1 MNMSFRQLKAFV
13 AVARLGNLGAAADLL
28 CLTRGAISQA
38 LKELELQLG
47 TPLFDRAHPH
57 LLLNSEGALLLP
69 LADEMLTRLDD
80 IGALFQQ
87 SGETGGSGKAVLRIG
102 ASQTIGN
109 YLLPS
114 LLAQL
119 GPEWRLSVFIA
130 NSQRLAERLLAF
142 ELDLALIEGEVTHP
156 QLHNEAW
163 QQDQMLLVTSP
174 AHPLAQ
180 RVAET
185 GAALSAADLAGQYWV
200 LREAQSG
207 SREQFDKYLRPQ
219 LSALGTVLELNTLE
233 AVLNTVQQGL
243 GLTLVS
249 ELAVQDRL
257 RSGALV
263 VLPFS
268 QSMPRQLHL
277 CWHQDKYLS
286 AVSQRFK
293 SICKKNKVS
302 SVQSATIAF

>member
-1 MNMSFRQLKAFV
+1 MNISFRQLKAFV
-13 AVARLGNLGAAADLL
+13 AVARLGNLGAAADQL

-130 NSQRLAERLLAF
+130 NSQQLAERLLAF

-156 QLHNEAW
+156 QLHSEAW

-174 AHPLAQ
+174 MHPLAQ
-180 RVAET
+180 RTAAT
-185 GAALSAADLAGQYWV
+185 GAFDAVLSAADLAGQYWV

-219 LSALGTVLELNTLE
+219 LSAPGTVLELNTLE

-268 QSMPRQLHL
+268 QLMPRQLHL

-286 AVSQRFK
+286 AASQRF
-293 SICKKNKVS
+293 IRFCREGD
-302 SVQSATIAF
+302 

>member
-1 MNMSFRQLKAFV
+1 MNVSFRQLKAFV
-13 AVARLGNLGAAADLL
+13 AVARLGNLGAAADQL

-38 LKELELQLG
+38 IKELETQLG

-57 LLLNSEGALLLP
+57 LLLNSEGVLLLP
-69 LADEMLTRLDD
+69 LADEMLTRLAD
-80 IGALFQQ
+80 IGALF
-87 SGETGGSGKAVLRIG
+87 GDNKGKGKVVLRIG

-109 YLLPS
+109 YLLPG

-119 GPEWRLSVFIA
+119 GPQWQLSVFIA
-130 NSQRLAERLLAF
+130 NSQQLAVRLLAF

-156 QLHNEAW
+156 QLHSEAW
-163 QQDQMLLVTSP
+163 QQDQMLLVASP

-180 RVAET
+180 HAAAT
-185 GAALSAADLAGQYWV
+185 GAVLSPSDIEGQYWV
-200 LREAQSG
+200 LREPASG

-219 LSALGTVLELNTLE
+219 LSNPGTVLELNTLE

-249 ELAVQDRL
+249 ELAARDRL
-257 RSGALV
+257 QSGALQ
-263 VLPFS
+263 VLPFI
-268 QSMPRQLHL
+268 QVMPRQLHL

-286 AVSQRFK
+286 AASQRF
-293 SICKKNKVS
+293 IRFCRLGD
-302 SVQSATIAF
+302 

>member
-1 MNMSFRQLKAFV
+1 MNVSFRQLKAFV
-13 AVARLGNLGAAADLL
+13 AVARLGNLGAAADQL

-38 LKELELQLG
+38 IKELETQLG

-57 LLLNSEGALLLP
+57 LLLNSEGVLLLP
-69 LADEMLTRLDD
+69 LADEMLTRLAD
-80 IGALFQQ
+80 IGALF
-87 SGETGGSGKAVLRIG
+87 GDNEGKGKVVLRIG

-109 YLLPS
+109 YLLPG

-119 GPEWRLSVFIA
+119 GPQSQLSVFIA
-130 NSQRLAERLLAF
+130 NSQQLAVRLLAF

-156 QLHNEAW
+156 QLHSEAW
-163 QQDQMLLVTSP
+163 QQDQMLLVASP

-180 RVAET
+180 HAAAT
-185 GAALSAADLAGQYWV
+185 GAALNPADIEGQYWV
-200 LREAQSG
+200 LREPASG

-219 LSALGTVLELNTLE
+219 LSNPGTVLELNTLE

-249 ELAVQDRL
+249 ELAARDRL
-257 RSGALV
+257 QSGALQ
-263 VLPFS
+263 VLPFI
-268 QSMPRQLHL
+268 QVMPRQLHL

-286 AVSQRFK
+286 AASQRF
-293 SICKKNKVS
+293 IRFCRLGD
-302 SVQSATIAF
+302 

>member
-1 MNMSFRQLKAFV
+1 MSISFRQLKAFV
-13 AVARLGNLGAAADLL
+13 AVARLGNLGAAADQL
-28 CLTRGAISQA
+28 CLTRGAVSQA
-38 LKELELQLG
+38 LKELETQLG

-87 SGETGGSGKAVLRIG
+87 SGDTAGKAVLRIG

-109 YLLPS
+109 YLLPG
-114 LLAQL
+114 LLAGL
-119 GPEWRLSVFIA
+119 GPQWQLSVFIA
-130 NSQRLAERLLAF
+130 NSQQLAARLLAF

-156 QLHNEAW
+156 QLHSEAW
-163 QQDQMLLVTSP
+163 QQDQMLLVASP

-180 RVAET
+180 HVAAT
-185 GAALSAADLAGQYWV
+185 GAVLSPPDIEGQYWV
-200 LREAQSG
+200 LREPASG

-219 LSALGTVLELNTLE
+219 LTDPGTVLELNTLE

-249 ELAVQDRL
+249 ELAMRDRL
-257 RSGALV
+257 QSGALQ
-263 VLPFS
+263 VLPFV
-268 QSMPRQLHL
+268 QNMPRQLHL
-277 CWHQDKYLS
+277 CWHRDKYLS
-286 AVSQRFK
+286 AASRRF
-293 SICKKNKVS
+293 IRFCRMGD
-302 SVQSATIAF
+302 

>member
-1 MNMSFRQLKAFV
+1 MNISFRQLKAFV
-13 AVARLGNLGAAADLL
+13 AVARLGNLGAAADQL

-87 SGETGGSGKAVLRIG
+87 SGETGGGKAVLRIG

-114 LLAQL
+114 LLAKL

-130 NSQRLAERLLAF
+130 NSQQLAERLLAF

-156 QLHNEAW
+156 QLHSEAW

-180 RVAET
+180 RLATT
-185 GAALSAADLAGQYWV
+185 GAVLNAADLAGQYWV

-219 LSALGTVLELNTLE
+219 LSAPGTVLELNTLE

-268 QSMPRQLHL
+268 QLMPRQLHL

-286 AVSQRFK
+286 AASQRF
-293 SICKKNKVS
+293 IRFCREG
-302 SVQSATIAF
+302 

>member
-1 MNMSFRQLKAFV
+1 MNVSFRQLKAFV
-13 AVARLGNLGAAADLL
+13 AVARLGNLGAAADQL

-38 LKELELQLG
+38 IKELETQLG

-57 LLLNSEGALLLP
+57 LLLNSEGVLLLP
-69 LADEMLTRLDD
+69 LADEMLTRLAD
-80 IGALFQQ
+80 IGALF
-87 SGETGGSGKAVLRIG
+87 GDNEGKGKVVLRIG

-109 YLLPS
+109 YLLPG

-119 GPEWRLSVFIA
+119 GPQWQLSVFIA
-130 NSQRLAERLLAF
+130 NSQQLAARLLAF

-156 QLHNEAW
+156 QLHSEAW
-163 QQDQMLLVTSP
+163 QQDQMLLVASP

-180 RVAET
+180 HAAAT
-185 GAALSAADLAGQYWV
+185 GEALSPSDIEGQYWV
-200 LREAQSG
+200 LREPASG

-219 LSALGTVLELNTLE
+219 LSNPGTVLELNTLE

-249 ELAVQDRL
+249 ELAARDRL
-257 RSGALV
+257 QSGALQ
-263 VLPFS
+263 VLPFI
-268 QSMPRQLHL
+268 QVMPRQLHL

-286 AVSQRFK
+286 AASQRF
-293 SICKKNKVS
+293 IRFCRVGN
-302 SVQSATIAF
+302 

>member
-1 MNMSFRQLKAFV
+1 MNISFRQLKAFV
-13 AVARLGNLGAAADLL
+13 AVARFGNLGAAADQL

-80 IGALFQQ
+80 IGELFQQ

-119 GPEWRLSVFIA
+119 GPQWRLSVFIA
-130 NSQRLAERLLAF
+130 NSQQLAERLLAF

-156 QLHNEAW
+156 QLHSEAW

-174 AHPLAQ
+174 MHPLAQ
-180 RVAET
+180 RVAAT
-185 GAALSAADLAGQYWV
+185 GAVDAALSAADLADQYWV

-219 LSALGTVLELNTLE
+219 LAALGTVLELNTLE

-268 QSMPRQLHL
+268 QPMPRQLHL

-286 AVSQRFK
+286 AASQRF
-293 SICKKNKVS
+293 IRFCRAGQVE
-302 SVQSATIAF
+302 

>member
-1 MNMSFRQLKAFV
+1 MNISFRQLKAFV
-13 AVARLGNLGAAADLL
+13 AVARLGNLGAAADQL

-80 IGALFQQ
+80 IGELFQQ

-119 GPEWRLSVFIA
+119 GPQWRLSVFIA
-130 NSQRLAERLLAF
+130 NSQQLAERLLAF

-156 QLHNEAW
+156 QLHSEAW

-174 AHPLAQ
+174 MHPLAQ
-180 RVAET
+180 RMAAT
-185 GAALSAADLAGQYWV
+185 GAIDAALSAADLAGQYWV

-219 LSALGTVLELNTLE
+219 LGNTGTVLELNTLE

-268 QSMPRQLHL
+268 QPMPRQLHL

-286 AVSQRFK
+286 GASQRF
-293 SICKKNKVS
+293 IRFCRE
-302 SVQSATIAF
+302 AD

>member
-1 MNMSFRQLKAFV
+1 MNISFRQLKAFV
-13 AVARLGNLGAAADLL
+13 AVARLGNLGAAADQL

-80 IGALFQQ
+80 IGELFQQ
-87 SGETGGSGKAVLRIG
+87 SGETGGSGKALLRIG

-109 YLLPS
+109 YLLPR

-130 NSQRLAERLLAF
+130 NSQQLAERLLAF

-156 QLHNEAW
+156 QLHSEAW

-180 RVAET
+180 RLAVT
-185 GAALSAADLAGQYWV
+185 GAVDAALSAADLAGQYWV

-219 LSALGTVLELNTLE
+219 LANTGTVLELNTLE

-249 ELAVQDRL
+249 ELAVQDRVH
-257 RSGALV
+257 SGALV
-263 VLPFS
+263 VLPFA
-268 QSMPRQLHL
+268 QPMPRQLHL

-286 AVSQRFK
+286 GASQRF
-293 SICKKNKVS
+293 IRFCREVD
-302 SVQSATIAF
+302 

>member
-1 MNMSFRQLKAFV
+1 MNISFRQLKAFV
-13 AVARLGNLGAAADLL
+13 AVARLGNLGAAADQL

-38 LKELELQLG
+38 LKELETQLG

-80 IGALFQQ
+80 IGELFQH
-87 SGETGGSGKAVLRIG
+87 SGDSAGKALLRIG

-114 LLAQL
+114 LLAGL
-119 GPEWRLSVFIA
+119 GPHWQLSVFIA
-130 NSQRLAERLLAF
+130 NSQQLAERLLAF

-156 QLHNEAW
+156 QLHSEAW
-163 QQDQMLLVTSP
+163 QQDQMVLVASP
-174 AHPLAQ
+174 AHPLALS
-180 RVAET
+180 VTAT
-185 GAALSAADLAGQYWV
+185 GKVLSASDLAGQYWV
-200 LREAQSG
+200 LREPASG

-219 LSALGTVLELNTLE
+219 LTNPGTVLELNTLE

-249 ELAVQDRL
+249 ELAARDRL
-257 RSGALV
+257 ASGALQM
-263 VLPFS
+263 LPFA
-268 QSMPRQLHL
+268 QPMPRQLHL
-277 CWHQDKYLS
+277 CWHRDKYLS
-286 AVSQRFK
+286 AASQRF
-293 SICKKNKVS
+293 IRFCR
-302 SVQSATIAF
+302 QGE

>member
-1 MNMSFRQLKAFV
+1 MNVSFRQLKAFV
-13 AVARLGNLGAAADLL
+13 AVARLGNLGAAADQL

-38 LKELELQLG
+38 IKELETQLG

-57 LLLNSEGALLLP
+57 LLLNSEGVLLLP
-69 LADEMLTRLDD
+69 LADEMLTRLAD
-80 IGALFQQ
+80 IGALF
-87 SGETGGSGKAVLRIG
+87 GDNEGKGKVVLRIG

-109 YLLPS
+109 YLLPG

-119 GPEWRLSVFIA
+119 GPQWQLSVFIA
-130 NSQRLAERLLAF
+130 NSQQLAARLLAF

-156 QLHNEAW
+156 QLHSEAW
-163 QQDQMLLVTSP
+163 QQDQMLLVASP

-180 RVAET
+180 HAAAT
-185 GAALSAADLAGQYWV
+185 GEALSPSDIEGQYWV
-200 LREAQSG
+200 LREPASG

-219 LSALGTVLELNTLE
+219 LSNPGTVLELNTLE

-249 ELAVQDRL
+249 ELAARDRL
-257 RSGALV
+257 QSGALQ
-263 VLPFS
+263 VLPFI
-268 QSMPRQLHL
+268 QVMPRQLHL

-286 AVSQRFK
+286 AASQRF
-293 SICKKNKVS
+293 IRFCRLGN
-302 SVQSATIAF
+302 

>member
-1 MNMSFRQLKAFV
+1 
-13 AVARLGNLGAAADLL
+13 
-28 CLTRGAISQA
+28 
-38 LKELELQLG
+38 
-47 TPLFDRAHPH
+47 
-57 LLLNSEGALLLP
+57 
-69 LADEMLTRLDD
+69 
-80 IGALFQQ
+80 
-87 SGETGGSGKAVLRIG
+87 
-102 ASQTIGN
+102 
-109 YLLPS
+109 
-114 LLAQL
+114 
-119 GPEWRLSVFIA
+119 VFIA
-130 NSQRLAERLLAF
+130 NSQQLAERLLAF

-156 QLHNEAW
+156 QLHSEAW

-180 RVAET
+180 RVAAT
-185 GAALSAADLAGQYWV
+185 GAVDAALSAADLAGQYWV

-219 LSALGTVLELNTLE
+219 LANTGTVLELNTLE

-263 VLPFS
+263 VLPFA
-268 QSMPRQLHL
+268 QPMPRQLHL

-286 AVSQRFK
+286 GASQRF
-293 SICKKNKVS
+293 IRFCREVD
-302 SVQSATIAF
+302 

>member
-1 MNMSFRQLKAFV
+1 MNISFRQLKAFV
-13 AVARLGNLGAAADLL
+13 AVARLGNLGAAADQL

-119 GPEWRLSVFIA
+119 GPQWRLSVFIA
-130 NSQRLAERLLAF
+130 NSQQLAERLLAF

-156 QLHNEAW
+156 QLHSEAW

-174 AHPLAQ
+174 MHPLAQ
-180 RVAET
+180 RMAVSGAVD
-185 GAALSAADLAGQYWV
+185 AALSAADLADQYWV

-219 LSALGTVLELNTLE
+219 LAAPGTVLELNTLE

-268 QSMPRQLHL
+268 QPMPRQLHL

-286 AVSQRFK
+286 AASQRFIRFCRE
-293 SICKKNKVS
+293 SD
-302 SVQSATIAF
+302 

>member
-1 MNMSFRQLKAFV
+1 MNVSFRQLKAFV
-13 AVARLGNLGAAADLL
+13 AGARLGNLGAAADQL

-38 LKELELQLG
+38 IKELETQLG

-57 LLLNSEGALLLP
+57 LLLNSEGVLLLP
-69 LADEMLTRLDD
+69 LADEMLTRLAD
-80 IGALFQQ
+80 IGALF
-87 SGETGGSGKAVLRIG
+87 GDNEGKGKVVLRIG

-109 YLLPS
+109 YLLPG

-119 GPEWRLSVFIA
+119 GPQWQLSLFIA
-130 NSQRLAERLLAF
+130 NSQQLAERLLAF

-156 QLHNEAW
+156 QLHSEAW
-163 QQDQMLLVTSP
+163 QQDQMLLVASP
-174 AHPLAQ
+174 AHRLAQ
-180 RVAET
+180 HAATT
-185 GAALSAADLAGQYWV
+185 GAVLSPSDIEGQYWV
-200 LREAQSG
+200 LREPASG

-219 LSALGTVLELNTLE
+219 LSNPGTVLELNTLE

-249 ELAVQDRL
+249 ELAARDRL
-257 RSGALV
+257 QSGALQ

-268 QSMPRQLHL
+268 QVMPRQLHL

-286 AVSQRFK
+286 AASQRF
-293 SICKKNKVS
+293 IRFCRLGD
-302 SVQSATIAF
+302 

>member
-1 MNMSFRQLKAFV
+1 MNISFRQLKAFA
-13 AVARLGNLGAAADLL
+13 AVARLGNLGAAADQL

-38 LKELELQLG
+38 LKELETQLG

-80 IGALFQQ
+80 IGALFGNGND
-87 SGETGGSGKAVLRIG
+87 SAGKALLRIG

-119 GPEWRLSVFIA
+119 GPQWQLSVFIA
-130 NSQRLAERLLAF
+130 NSQQLASRLLAF
-142 ELDLALIEGEVTHP
+142 ELDLALIEGEVTDP
-156 QLHNEAW
+156 QLHSEAW
-163 QQDQMLLVTSP
+163 QQDEMILVASP
-174 AHPLAQ
+174 AHPLALSVTALGQ
-180 RVAET
+180 V
-185 GAALSAADLAGQYWV
+185 LSASDLAGQYWV
-200 LREAQSG
+200 LREPASG

-219 LSALGTVLELNTLE
+219 LPNPGTVLELNTLE

-249 ELAVQDRL
+249 ELAARDRL
-257 RSGALV
+257 ASGALV
-263 VLPFS
+263 MLPFN
-268 QSMPRQLHL
+268 QPMPRQLHL
-277 CWHQDKYLS
+277 CWHRDKYLS
-286 AVSQRFK
+286 AASQRF
-293 SICKKNKVS
+293 IQFCRMGN
-302 SVQSATIAF
+302 

>member
-1 MNMSFRQLKAFV
+1 MSISFRQLRAFV
-13 AVARLGNLGAAADLL
+13 AVARLGNLGAAADQL
-28 CLTRGAISQA
+28 CLTRGAISQT
-38 LKELELQLG
+38 LKELETQLG

-87 SGETGGSGKAVLRIG
+87 SGDTAGKALLRIG

-109 YLLPS
+109 YLLPA
-114 LLAQL
+114 LLAGL
-119 GPEWRLSVFIA
+119 GPQWQLSVFIA
-130 NSQRLAERLLAF
+130 NSQQLATRLLAF

-156 QLHNEAW
+156 QLHSEAW
-163 QQDQMLLVTSP
+163 QQDQMILVANP
-174 AHPLAQ
+174 AHPLALS
-180 RVAET
+180 VAAT
-185 GAALSAADLAGQYWV
+185 GKVLSAADLASQYWV

-219 LSALGTVLELNTLE
+219 LTNPGTVLELNTLE

-249 ELAVQDRL
+249 ELAARDRL

-268 QSMPRQLHL
+268 LPMPRQLHL
-277 CWHQDKYLS
+277 CWHRDKYLS
-286 AVSQRFK
+286 AASQRF
-293 SICKKNKVS
+293 IQFCRQVE
-302 SVQSATIAF
+302 

>member
-1 MNMSFRQLKAFV
+1 MNISFRQLKAFA
-13 AVARLGNLGAAADLL
+13 AVARLGNLGAAADQL

-38 LKELELQLG
+38 LKELETQLG

-80 IGALFQQ
+80 IGALFGNGND
-87 SGETGGSGKAVLRIG
+87 SAGKALLRIG

-119 GPEWRLSVFIA
+119 GPQWQLSVFIA
-130 NSQRLAERLLAF
+130 NSQQLASRLLAF

-156 QLHNEAW
+156 QLHSEAW
-163 QQDQMLLVTSP
+163 QQDEMILVASP
-174 AHPLAQ
+174 AHPLALSVTALGQ
-180 RVAET
+180 V
-185 GAALSAADLAGQYWV
+185 LSASDLAGQYWV
-200 LREAQSG
+200 LREPASG

-219 LSALGTVLELNTLE
+219 LPNPGTVLELNTLE

-249 ELAVQDRL
+249 ELAARDRL
-257 RSGALV
+257 ASGALV
-263 VLPFS
+263 MLPFN
-268 QSMPRQLHL
+268 QPMPRQLHL
-277 CWHQDKYLS
+277 CWHRDKYLS
-286 AVSQRFK
+286 AASQRF
-293 SICKKNKVS
+293 IQFCRMGN
-302 SVQSATIAF
+302 

>member
-1 MNMSFRQLKAFV
+1 MNISFRQLKAFV
-13 AVARLGNLGAAADLL
+13 AVARFGNLGAAADQL

-80 IGALFQQ
+80 IGELFQQ
-87 SGETGGSGKAVLRIG
+87 SGETGGSGKALLRIG

-119 GPEWRLSVFIA
+119 GPQWRLSVFIA
-130 NSQRLAERLLAF
+130 NSQQLAERLLAF

-156 QLHNEAW
+156 QLHSEAW

-174 AHPLAQ
+174 MHPLAQ
-180 RVAET
+180 RVAAT
-185 GAALSAADLAGQYWV
+185 GAVDAALSAADLADQYWV

-219 LSALGTVLELNTLE
+219 LAALGTVLELNTLE

-268 QSMPRQLHL
+268 QPMPRQLHL

-286 AVSQRFK
+286 AASQRF
-293 SICKKNKVS
+293 IRFCRAGQVE
-302 SVQSATIAF
+302 

>member
-1 MNMSFRQLKAFV
+1 MNVSFRQLKAFV
-13 AVARLGNLGAAADLL
+13 AVARLGNLGAAADQL

-38 LKELELQLG
+38 IKELETQLG

-57 LLLNSEGALLLP
+57 LLLNSEGVLLLP
-69 LADEMLTRLDD
+69 LADEMLTRLAD
-80 IGALFQQ
+80 IGALF
-87 SGETGGSGKAVLRIG
+87 GDNEGKGKVVLRIG

-109 YLLPS
+109 YLLPG

-119 GPEWRLSVFIA
+119 GPQWQLSVFIA
-130 NSQRLAERLLAF
+130 NSQQLAVRLLAF

-156 QLHNEAW
+156 QLHSEAW
-163 QQDQMLLVTSP
+163 QQDQMLLVASP
-174 AHPLAQ
+174 AHRLAQ
-180 RVAET
+180 HAATT
-185 GAALSAADLAGQYWV
+185 GAVLSPSDIEGQYWV
-200 LREAQSG
+200 LREPASG

-219 LSALGTVLELNTLE
+219 LSNPGTVLELNTLE

-249 ELAVQDRL
+249 ELAARDRL
-257 RSGALV
+257 QSGALQ

-268 QSMPRQLHL
+268 QVMPRQLHL

-286 AVSQRFK
+286 AASQRF
-293 SICKKNKVS
+293 IRFCRLGD
-302 SVQSATIAF
+302 

>member
-1 MNMSFRQLKAFV
+1 MNISFRQLKAFV
-13 AVARLGNLGAAADLL
+13 AVARLGNLGAAADQL
-28 CLTRGAISQA
+28 CLTRGAISQT

-80 IGALFQQ
+80 IGELFQQ
-87 SGETGGSGKAVLRIG
+87 SGATGGSGKALLRIG

-109 YLLPS
+109 YLLPR

-130 NSQRLAERLLAF
+130 NSQQLAERLLAF

-156 QLHNEAW
+156 QLHSEAW

-180 RVAET
+180 RVAVS
-185 GAALSAADLAGQYWV
+185 GAVDAALSVADLAGQYWV

-219 LSALGTVLELNTLE
+219 LSAPGTVLELNTLE

-257 RSGALV
+257 QSGALV
-263 VLPFS
+263 ALPFS
-268 QSMPRQLHL
+268 QPMPRQLHL

-286 AVSQRFK
+286 GASQRF
-293 SICKKNKVS
+293 IRFCREVN
-302 SVQSATIAF
+302 

>member
-1 MNMSFRQLKAFV
+1 MNISFRQLKAFV
-13 AVARLGNLGAAADLL
+13 AVARLGNLGAAADQL

-80 IGALFQQ
+80 IGELFQQ

-119 GPEWRLSVFIA
+119 GPQWRLSVFIA
-130 NSQRLAERLLAF
+130 NSQQLAERLLAF

-156 QLHNEAW
+156 QLHSEAW

-174 AHPLAQ
+174 MHPLAQ
-180 RVAET
+180 RMAAT
-185 GAALSAADLAGQYWV
+185 GAVDAALSAADLADQYWV

-219 LSALGTVLELNTLE
+219 LAALGTVLELNTLE

-268 QSMPRQLHL
+268 QPMPRQLHL

-286 AVSQRFK
+286 AASQRF
-293 SICKKNKVS
+293 IRFCRAGQVE
-302 SVQSATIAF
+302 

>member
-1 MNMSFRQLKAFV
+1 MNVSFRQLKAFV
-13 AVARLGNLGAAADLL
+13 AVARLGNLGAAAEQL
-28 CLTRGAISQA
+28 CLTRGAISQT

-80 IGALFQQ
+80 IGALFAH
-87 SGETGGSGKAVLRIG
+87 SGDTAGKALLRIG

-119 GPEWRLSVFIA
+119 GPQWQLSVFIA
-130 NSQRLAERLLAF
+130 NSQQLAARLLAF
-142 ELDLALIEGEVTHP
+142 ELDLALIEGEVTNP
-156 QLHNEAW
+156 QLHSEAW
-163 QQDQMLLVTSP
+163 QQDQMLLVANP

-180 RVAET
+180 HVAGT
-185 GAALSAADLAGQYWV
+185 GAVLSPADLEGQYWV
-200 LREAQSG
+200 LREPASG

-219 LSALGTVLELNTLE
+219 LSNPGTVLELNTLE

-249 ELAVQDRL
+249 ELAARDRL
-257 RSGALV
+257 ASGALQ
-263 VLPFS
+263 VLPFA
-268 QSMPRQLHL
+268 QPMPRQLHL
-277 CWHQDKYLS
+277 CWHRDKYLS
-286 AVSQRFK
+286 AASQRF
-293 SICKKNKVS
+293 IRFCRLGD
-302 SVQSATIAF
+302 

>member
-1 MNMSFRQLKAFV
+1 MNVSFRQLKAFV
-13 AVARLGNLGAAADLL
+13 AVARLGNLGAAADQL

-38 LKELELQLG
+38 IKELETQLG

-57 LLLNSEGALLLP
+57 LLLNSEGVLLLP

-80 IGALFQQ
+80 IGALF
-87 SGETGGSGKAVLRIG
+87 GDNEGKGKVVLRIG

-109 YLLPS
+109 YLLPG

-119 GPEWRLSVFIA
+119 GPQWQLSVFIA
-130 NSQRLAERLLAF
+130 NSQQLAARLLAF

-156 QLHNEAW
+156 QLHSEAW
-163 QQDQMLLVTSP
+163 QQDQMLLVASP

-180 RVAET
+180 HAAAT
-185 GAALSAADLAGQYWV
+185 GAVLSPSDIEGQYWV
-200 LREAQSG
+200 LREPASG

-219 LSALGTVLELNTLE
+219 LSNPGTVLELNTLE

-249 ELAVQDRL
+249 ELAARDRL
-257 RSGALV
+257 QSGALQ
-263 VLPFS
+263 VLPFI
-268 QSMPRQLHL
+268 QVMPRQLHL

-286 AVSQRFK
+286 AASQRF
-293 SICKKNKVS
+293 IRFCRLGD
-302 SVQSATIAF
+302 

>member
-1 MNMSFRQLKAFV
+1 MNISFRQLKAFA
-13 AVARLGNLGAAADLL
+13 AVARLGNLGAAADQL

-38 LKELELQLG
+38 LKELETQLG

-80 IGALFQQ
+80 IGALFGNGND
-87 SGETGGSGKAVLRIG
+87 SAGKALLRIG

-119 GPEWRLSVFIA
+119 GPQWQLSVFIA
-130 NSQRLAERLLAF
+130 NSQQLASRLLAF

-156 QLHNEAW
+156 QLHSEAW
-163 QQDQMLLVTSP
+163 QQDEMILVASP
-174 AHPLAQ
+174 AHPLALSVTALGQ
-180 RVAET
+180 V
-185 GAALSAADLAGQYWV
+185 LSASDLAGQYWV
-200 LREAQSG
+200 LREPASG

-219 LSALGTVLELNTLE
+219 LPNPGTVLELNTLE

-249 ELAVQDRL
+249 ELAARDRL
-257 RSGALV
+257 ASGALV
-263 VLPFS
+263 MLPFN
-268 QSMPRQLHL
+268 QPMPRQLHL
-277 CWHQDKYLS
+277 CWHRDKYLS
-286 AVSQRFK
+286 AAGQRF
-293 SICKKNKVS
+293 IQFCRMGN
-302 SVQSATIAF
+302 

>member
-1 MNMSFRQLKAFV
+1 MNISFRQLKAFA
-13 AVARLGNLGAAADLL
+13 AVARLGNLGAAADQL

-38 LKELELQLG
+38 LKELETQLG

-80 IGALFQQ
+80 IGALFGNGND
-87 SGETGGSGKAVLRIG
+87 SAGKALLRIG

-119 GPEWRLSVFIA
+119 GPQWQLSVFIA
-130 NSQRLAERLLAF
+130 NSQQLASRLLAF

-156 QLHNEAW
+156 QLHSEAW
-163 QQDQMLLVTSP
+163 QQDEMILVASP
-174 AHPLAQ
+174 AHPLALSVTALGQ
-180 RVAET
+180 V
-185 GAALSAADLAGQYWV
+185 LSASDLAGQYWV
-200 LREAQSG
+200 LREPASG

-219 LSALGTVLELNTLE
+219 LPNPGTVMELNTLE

-249 ELAVQDRL
+249 ELAARDRL
-257 RSGALV
+257 ASGALV
-263 VLPFS
+263 MLPFN
-268 QSMPRQLHL
+268 QPMPRQLHL
-277 CWHQDKYLS
+277 CWHRDKYLS
-286 AVSQRFK
+286 AASQRF
-293 SICKKNKVS
+293 IQFCRMGN
-302 SVQSATIAF
+302 

>member
-1 MNMSFRQLKAFV
+1 MNISFRQLKAFA
-13 AVARLGNLGAAADLL
+13 AVARLGNLGAAADQL

-38 LKELELQLG
+38 LKELETQLG

-80 IGALFQQ
+80 IGALFGNGND
-87 SGETGGSGKAVLRIG
+87 SAGKALLRIG

-119 GPEWRLSVFIA
+119 GPQWQLSVFIA
-130 NSQRLAERLLAF
+130 NSQQLASRLLAF

-156 QLHNEAW
+156 QLHSEAW
-163 QQDQMLLVTSP
+163 QQDEMILVASP
-174 AHPLAQ
+174 AHPLALSVTALGQ
-180 RVAET
+180 V
-185 GAALSAADLAGQYWV
+185 LSASDLAGQYWV
-200 LREAQSG
+200 LREPASG

-219 LSALGTVLELNTLE
+219 LPNPGTVLELNTLE

-249 ELAVQDRL
+249 ELAARDRL
-257 RSGALV
+257 ASGALV
-263 VLPFS
+263 MLPFN
-268 QSMPRQLHL
+268 QPMPRQLHL
-277 CWHQDKYLS
+277 CWHRDKYLS
-286 AVSQRFK
+286 AASPRF
-293 SICKKNKVS
+293 IQFCRMGN
-302 SVQSATIAF
+302 

>member
-1 MNMSFRQLKAFV
+1 MNISFRQLKAFV
-13 AVARLGNLGAAADLL
+13 AVARLGNLGAAAEQL
-28 CLTRGAISQA
+28 CLTRGAISQT
-38 LKELELQLG
+38 LKELESQLG

-80 IGALFQQ
+80 IGVLFNQQ
-87 SGETGGSGKAVLRIG
+87 DSASGTNKAVLRIG

-109 YLLPS
+109 YLLPG
-114 LLAQL
+114 LLARL
-119 GPEWRLSVFIA
+119 GPEWRLQVFIA
-130 NSQRLAERLLAF
+130 NSQQLAERLLAF

-156 QLHNEAW
+156 QLHREPW
-163 QQDQMLLVTSP
+163 QQDQMLLVAS
-174 AHPLAQ
+174 ASHPLAQ
-180 RVAET
+180 QNVAAPQVLT
-185 GAALSAADLAGQYWV
+185 PADLVGQYWV
-200 LREAQSG
+200 LREPHSG

-219 LSALGTVLELNTLE
+219 LSDPGTLLELNTLE

-249 ELAVQDRL
+249 ELAIQDRV

-263 VLPFS
+263 VLPYS
-268 QSMPRQLHL
+268 QRMPRQLNL

-286 AVSQRFK
+286 VASQRFIRFCRQGLTDAG
-293 SICKKNKVS
+293 SH
-302 SVQSATIAF
+302 SAA